1 MGEGSPCFSQ
11 ATNMSGS
18 RFLANAG
25 FTMVELV
32 TVIVVLGILAALGF
46 GLFADKSG
54 YAGLLAEKTLQTA
67 TLFAQQRALA
77 SSETGNN
84 VTLTISQS
92 ANQWQ
97 FTITQSGTTL
107 ESFTAERD
115 NSILTINGSSPPQS
129 LVYDGQGHL
138 TTGKPVQI
146 VVAGEGSHSLC
157 ISSLGLAYPG
167 TCQ

>member
-1 MGEGSPCFSQ
+1 MRENVNFRS
-11 ATNMSGS
+11 
-18 RFLANAG
+18 LG
-25 FTMVELV
+25 FTLVELV
-32 TVIVVLGILAALGF
+32 TVIIILGILAALGI
-46 GLFADKSG
+46 GLFSGKSG
-54 YAGLLAEKTLQTA
+54 YSGLLTEKTLQTA
-67 TLFAQQRALA
+67 SLFAQQRALA

-84 VTLTISQS
+84 VTLTISQT

-115 NSILTINGSSPPQS
+115 NSTLTINGSSPPQS

-167 TCQ
+167 ACQ